1 MKEYNFYEVEKK
13 WQKIWEEEKILR
25 AGDFPEKKFYVLV
38 MFPYPSGDL
47 HMGHCRNYVIGD
59 VIARKKKMEGY
70 DVLHPFGWDSF
81 GLPAENAAIKRKIH
95 PKEWTFKN
103 IEESREDIKKMGIL
117 YDWDREIFTCKPDYY
132 KWTQWLFLLLFKR
145 KLAYRKKAFVN
156 FCPSCKTV
164 LANEQIVSGRCE
176 RCGEEVTKKE
186 LEQWFFKITDY
197 AERLLKDL
205 EKLEGKWPERV
216 IEMQRN
222 WIGKSEGV
230 EIDFIF
236 EENKDIKLKVFTT
249 RADTIYGVTF
259 LTISPENE
267 IVKEIIKNSEYKNE
281 VLKYI
286 ERSLKISEIERASI
300 LREKTGVFTG
310 KYAIHP
316 FTGEKLPIFVGDYV
330 LAHYGTGIVM
340 GVPGHDQ
347 RDFEFA
353 RKMNLKIKIVIK
365 PFDSEI
371 GEEIERA
378 YEEYGVMINSGEF
391 TGLDSKNGIEKVCE
405 KLEKMGLGRKSISFR
420 LRDWL
425 ISRQRYWG
433 APIPII
439 HCENCGIVPVKEED
453 LPVLLPE
460 KVDYIPKG
468 RSPLETNEE
477 FINTT
482 CPKCKN
488 KAKRDPDT
496 MDTFVDSSWYY
507 LRYVDPK
514 NDKEIFDKEK
524 VKRWLPVD
532 EYIGGAEHATGHLL
546 YSRFI
551 TKVLYDEGLIPFD
564 EPFERLFTQG
574 MVLRRTPD
582 GNVEMMS
589 KRAGNAVTIREFTK
603 DWGADIAR
611 INILFAGPPER
622 DFEWTDEGVQGAKRF
637 LLRVWRLFNENE
649 EVFKKA
655 NFEIKK
661 EKLTPLE
668 KELYKLTHIYFK
680 RVSEDIEN
688 YKFNTAIAALMEWMN
703 HLYSFPLKL
712 SEIFGY
718 SLNFFCIALSP
729 FAPHMAEEIWSKKER
744 GSILK
749 EKWQKWD
756 EKVIEEEEVTIVIQI
771 NGKVRGKIK
780 VKKGKNEEEIKEMA
794 FSLPNVKRYIEN
806 KEIVKV
812 HYVPDKILSIVIK

>member
-13 WQKIWEEEKILR
+13 WQKIWEEEKIFE
-25 AGDFPEKKFYVLV
+25 APDFPKNKFYVLV

-70 DVLHPFGWDSF
+70 DVLHPFGWDAF

-95 PKEWTFKN
+95 PKKWTFQN

-117 YDWDREIFTCKPDYY
+117 YSWEREIFTCEPDYY
-132 KWTQWLFLLLFKR
+132 KWTQWLFLLLYKR
-145 KLAYRKKAFVN
+145 NLAYRKKSFVN

-164 LANEQIVSGRCE
+164 LANEQIVSGCCE
-176 RCGEEVTKKE
+176 RCGEEVIKKE
-186 LEQWFFKITDY
+186 LEQWFFKITSY
-197 AERLLKDL
+197 ADRLLKDL
-205 EKLEGKWPERV
+205 EKLKGKWPERV

-230 EIDFIF
+230 EIDFPF
-236 EENKDIKLKVFTT
+236 EENENIKLRVFTT

-259 LTISPENE
+259 LTVSPENE
-267 IVKEIIKNSEYKNE
+267 ILKEIIKNSEYKDK
-281 VLKYI
+281 VLEYV

-300 LREKTGVFTG
+300 LRKKTGVFTG

-353 RKMNLKIKIVIK
+353 KKMGLKIKVVIK
-365 PFDSEI
+365 PFDSELPS
-371 GEEIERA
+371 EIDGA
-378 YEEYGVMINSGEF
+378 FEEYGIMINSGEF
-391 TGLDSKNGIEKVCE
+391 SGLDSKTGIEKVCE
-405 KLEKMGLGRKSISFR
+405 KLEEINLGRKSVNYR

-439 HCENCGIVPVKEED
+439 HCEICGIVPLEEKD

-460 KVDYIPKG
+460 EVDYIPKG
-468 RSPLETNEE
+468 RSPLESNEE
-477 FINTT
+477 FINTI
-482 CPKCKN
+482 CPKCKG

-507 LRYVDPK
+507 LRYIDPK
-514 NDKEIFDKEK
+514 NDREIFDKK
-524 VKRWLPVD
+524 KAFLWLPVD

-551 TKVLYDEGLIPFD
+551 AKVLYDEGLIPCD
-564 EPFERLFTQG
+564 EPFEKLFTQG
-574 MVLRRTPD
+574 MILRKTPT
-582 GNVEMMS
+582 GSVEMMS
-589 KRAGNAVTIREFTK
+589 KRAGNAVRIRDFVKE
-603 DWGADIAR
+603 WGADIAR

-622 DFEWTDEGVQGAKRF
+622 DFEWTDEGVYGAKRF
-637 LLRVWRLFNENE
+637 LLRIWRLFGENE
-649 EVFKKA
+649 EIFKKGR
-655 NFEIKK
+655 FEIDK
-661 EKLTPLE
+661 EKLTQKE
-668 KELYKLTHIYFK
+668 KELYRLTNIYLK
-680 RVSEDIEN
+680 RISEDIEN
-688 YKFNTAIAALMEWMN
+688 YKFNTAIAALMEWIN
-703 HLYSFPLKL
+703 HLYSFELKF
-712 SEIFGY
+712 SKVFGY
-718 SLNFFCIALSP
+718 SLNILCTLLSP
-729 FAPHMAEEIWSKKER
+729 FAPHMAEEIWSKKGK
-744 GSILK
+744 GSILR
-749 EKWQKWD
+749 EKWPKYD
-756 EKVIEEEEVTIVIQI
+756 EEAIFEEKVTIVVQI
-771 NGKVRGKIK
+771 NGKVRGKF
-780 VKKGKNEEEIKEMA
+780 VVRRGEDEEKIKEIA
-794 FSLPNVKRYIEN
+794 FSLSNVKKYIEN
-806 KEIVKV
+806 KKIEKI

>member
-13 WQKIWEEEKILR
+13 WQKIWEEEKIFE
-25 AGDFPEKKFYVLV
+25 APFFPKNKFYVLV

-59 VIARKKKMEGY
+59 VIARKRKMEGY
-70 DVLHPFGWDSF
+70 DVLHPFGWDAF

-95 PKEWTFKN
+95 PKKWTFQN
-103 IEESREDIKKMGIL
+103 IEESREDIKRMGIL
-117 YDWDREIFTCKPDYY
+117 YSWEREIFTCDPDYY
-132 KWTQWLFLLLFKR
+132 KWTQWLFLLLYKR
-145 KLAYRKKAFVN
+145 NLAYRKKSFVN

-164 LANEQIVSGRCE
+164 LANEQIVSGCCE
-176 RCGEEVTKKE
+176 RCGEEVIKKE
-186 LEQWFFKITDY
+186 LEQWFFKITSY
-197 AERLLKDL
+197 ADRLLKDL
-205 EKLEGKWPERV
+205 EKLRGKWPERV

-230 EIDFIF
+230 EIDFPF
-236 EENKDIKLKVFTT
+236 EENENIKLSVFTT

-259 LTISPENE
+259 LTVSPENE
-267 IVKEIIKNSEYKNE
+267 ILREIIKNSEYKDK
-281 VLKYI
+281 VLEYV

-353 RKMNLKIKIVIK
+353 KKMGLKIKIVIK
-365 PFDSEI
+365 PFDSELPDK
-371 GEEIERA
+371 IERA
-378 YEEYGVMINSGEF
+378 FEEYGIMINSGEF
-391 TGLDSKNGIEKVCE
+391 SGLDSKTGIEKVCK
-405 KLEKMGLGRKSISFR
+405 KLEEINLGRKSVNYR

-439 HCENCGIVPVKEED
+439 HCENCGIVPLEEKD

-460 KVDYIPKG
+460 EVDYIPKG
-468 RSPLETNEE
+468 RSPLESNEE
-477 FINTT
+477 FINTI
-482 CPKCKN
+482 CPKCKG

-507 LRYVDPK
+507 LRYIDPK

-524 VKRWLPVD
+524 ASLWLPVD

-551 TKVLYDEGLIPFD
+551 AKVLYDEGLIPCD
-564 EPFERLFTQG
+564 EPFEKLFTQG
-574 MVLRRTPD
+574 MILRKTPS
-582 GNVEMMS
+582 GTVEMMS
-589 KRAGNAVTIREFTK
+589 KRAGNAVRIRDFVKE
-603 DWGADIAR
+603 WGADIAR
-611 INILFAGPPER
+611 VNILFAGPPER

-637 LLRVWRLFNENE
+637 LLRIWRLFEENE
-649 EVFKKA
+649 EIFKKTG
-655 NFEIKK
+655 FEIDK
-661 EKLTPLE
+661 EKLNQKE
-668 KELYKLTHIYFK
+668 KELYRLTNIYFK
-680 RVSEDIEN
+680 RISEDIEN
-688 YKFNTAIAALMEWMN
+688 YKFNTAIAALMEWIN
-703 HLYSFPLKL
+703 HLYSFELKF
-712 SEIFGY
+712 SEVFGY
-718 SLNFFCIALSP
+718 SLNILCIALSP
-729 FAPHMAEEIWSKKER
+729 FAPHMAEEIWSKKGK
-744 GSILK
+744 GSILR
-749 EKWQKWD
+749 ERWQKWD
-756 EKVIEEEEVTIVIQI
+756 EEAIFEEKVTIVVQI
-771 NGKVRGKIK
+771 NGKVRGKF
-780 VKKGKNEEEIKEMA
+780 VVRRGEDEEKIKEIA
-794 FSLPNVKRYIEN
+794 FSLSNVKRYIEN
-806 KEIVKV
+806 KKIEKI
-812 HYVPDKILSIVIK
+812 HYIPDKILSIVIK